1 MAPLR
6 VLQPSHHRKR
16 PATLPN
22 GRRRVRGV
30 ATVSQPMVS
39 AMCAL
44 LPSHSTSA
52 CDSHWTVRNSVEML
66 CSGGIGRYWTVLI
79 VLFTLFVL
87 SMSSIFVHICP
98 YVSICVHICL
108 FVCLLSSSY
117 AKTKHVQHWMTSIGL
132 CQDLLLECQ
141 FIQKE
146 FLPLARLVET
156 TQDLRTS
163 WAKALTRNHLLT
175 STLREHLEELV
186 VRDFKQDV

>member
-6 VLQPSHHRKR
+6 VLRPSHHRKR

-66 CSGGIGRYWTVLI
+66 CSGGIGRYWTVLDGI
-79 VLFTLFVL
+79 NCTFHLICTFNVL
-87 SMSSIFVHICP
+87 HICP
-98 YVSICVHICL
+98 YLSICVHMCPYLSLRLSTFEQLRQNQTCTALDDIDWSL
-108 FVCLLSSSY
+108 PRSFVG
-117 AKTKHVQHWMTSIGL
+117 MSIHSKRIFATGT
-132 CQDLLLECQ
+132 
-141 FIQKE
+141 
-146 FLPLARLVET
+146 PGGNHARP
-156 TQDLRTS
+156 S
-163 WAKALTRNHLLT
+163 HLLG
-175 STLREHLEELV
+175 
-186 VRDFKQDV
+186 

>member
-22 GRRRVRGV
+22 GRCRVRGV

-66 CSGGIGRYWTVLI
+66 CSGGIGRYWTGLI

-87 SMSSIFVHICP
+87 SMSSIFVHMCP
-98 YVSICVHICL
+98 YLSLRLSTFEQLRQNQTCTALDDIDWSLPRSFVGMSIHSKRI
-108 FVCLLSSSY
+108 F
-117 AKTKHVQHWMTSIGL
+117 APGTPGGNH
-132 CQDLLLECQ
+132 
-141 FIQKE
+141 
-146 FLPLARLVET
+146 ARP
-156 TQDLRTS
+156 S
-163 WAKALTRNHLLT
+163 HLLG
-175 STLREHLEELV
+175 
-186 VRDFKQDV
+186 